1 MKSVSMTAAA
11 ATLAI
16 GVAMSGPVQ
25 AQQQSSGP
33 LKLGVVLPYKGVY
46 ASLSE
51 GVDRG
56 HAMAIEEF
64 GGKIAGREIQ
74 IIKEDTENSN
84 PTVSVQKANRLIRSE
99 HVSALLGVVSSGVGI
114 ALREVAHREHVP
126 LVLALGVADQLTN
139 ELCSPYVARTS
150 FAATTM
156 TAAAGR
162 YWAAQG
168 IKTAVTLGPD
178 YAAGHQM
185 IAGFKQGFEEAGGK
199 VNEELWSAF
208 RQTRDWGPLLTKA
221 RQSGA
226 QIIYG
231 FYGGSES
238 VQTVRQH
245 AEFGMQ
251 KTMPLRGNMWL
262 FDETLWNA
270 IGDSVVGATYDTI
283 NIPDLP
289 HEANKKFV
297 AAFKKKFGMDP
308 DINAVLGYENMKP
321 LLMAI
326 DKLKGDTSDGAKV
339 LKTMSSLEWDSPR
352 GKFKMDPKNNNA
364 ILTDVY
370 IARVEKGADG
380 KLKQVLVAKTAGRP
394 GPNDKCKM

>member
-1 MKSVSMTAAA
+1 
-11 ATLAI
+11 
-16 GVAMSGPVQ
+16 
-25 AQQQSSGP
+25 
-33 LKLGVVLPYKGVY
+33 
-46 ASLSE
+46 
-51 GVDRG
+51 VDRG
-56 HAMAIEEF
+56 HQIAIEEF
-64 GGKIAGREIQ
+64 GGKVAGREIQ
-74 IIKEDTENSN
+74 LVKEDTENSN
-84 PTVSVQKANRLIRSE
+84 PTISVQKANRLIRSE
-99 HVSALLGVVSSGVGI
+99 RVSALLGVVSSGVGI
-114 ALREVAHREHVP
+114 ALREVAHREKVP
-126 LVLALGVADQLTN
+126 LVLALSVADQITN

-150 FAATTM
+150 FSATAM

-162 YWAAQG
+162 YWVAQG

-199 VNEELWSAF
+199 VTEALWSAF

-238 VQTVRQH
+238 VQAVKQH

-251 KTMPLRGNMWL
+251 QSMPLRGNMWL
-262 FDETLWNA
+262 FDETLWSA
-270 IGDSVVGATYDTI
+270 MGDAVVGATYDTI
-283 NIPDLP
+283 NIPSLE

-297 AAFKKKFGMDP
+297 AAFKAKFGGEP

-326 DKLKGDTSDGAKV
+326 DKQKGDVADGAKV
-339 LKTMSSLEWDSPR
+339 LKAMAEIEWDSPR
-352 GKFKMDPKNNNA
+352 GKFTMDRKTNNA
-364 ILTDVY
+364 NLNDVY
-370 IARVEKGADG
+370 IARIEKGSDG
-380 KLKQVLVAKTAGRP
+380 KLRQVLVAKTAGRP

>member
-1 MKSVSMTAAA
+1 MKRDFVAA
-11 ATLAI
+11 ATLALAASF
-16 GVAMSGPVQ
+16 VMSSSAM
-25 AQQQSSGP
+25 AQQPATGP
-33 LKLGVVLPYKGVY
+33 LRLGVMLPYKGVY
-46 ASLSE
+46 AALSE

-56 HAMAIEEF
+56 HQIAIEEF

-74 IIKEDTENSN
+74 LLKEDTENSN

-99 HVSALLGVVSSGVGI
+99 RVSAVLGVVSSGVGI
-114 ALREVAHREHVP
+114 ALREVAHRERVP
-126 LVLALGVADQLTN
+126 LILALSVADQITN

-150 FAATTM
+150 FAATTL
-156 TAAAGR
+156 TGAAGR

-185 IAGFKQGFEEAGGK
+185 IAGFKQGFQEGGGK
-199 VNEELWSAF
+199 VLEELWSAF

-226 QIIYG
+226 QIIYS

-245 AEFGMQ
+245 SEFGMQ
-251 KTMPLRGNMWL
+251 KTVPLRGNMWL

-270 IGDSVVGATYDTI
+270 MGDSVIGATYDTI

-297 AAFKKKFGMDP
+297 AAFRAKYGMDP

-321 LLMAI
+321 YLMAL
-326 DKLKGDTSDGAKV
+326 DKNQGDAADGAKV
-339 LKTMSSLEWDSPR
+339 LKTMASLEWDAPR

-370 IARVEKGADG
+370 IARIEKGQDG
-380 KLKQVLVAKTAGRP
+380 KLRQVLVDTTPGRP

>member
-1 MKSVSMTAAA
+1 MTAAA
-11 ATLAI
+11 ALAV
-16 GVAMSGPVQ
+16 GVAMLGSVQ
-25 AQQQSSGP
+25 AQQQSTGP
-33 LKLGVVLPYKGVY
+33 VRFGVVLPYKGVY
-46 ASLSE
+46 AALSE

-56 HAMAIEEF
+56 HQIAIEEF

-74 IIKEDTENSN
+74 LLKEDTENSN

-99 HVSALLGVVSSGVGI
+99 RVSAVLGVVSSGVGI
-114 ALREVAHREHVP
+114 ALREVAHRERVP
-126 LVLALGVADQLTN
+126 LVLALSVADQITN

-150 FAATTM
+150 FAATTL
-156 TAAAGR
+156 TSAAGR

-168 IKTAVTLGPD
+168 IKSAVTLGPD

-185 IAGFKQGFEEAGGK
+185 IAGFKQGFQEAGGK
-199 VNEELWSAF
+199 VIEELWSAF

-251 KTMPLRGNMWL
+251 QTMPLRGNMWL
-262 FDETLWNA
+262 FDETLWDA
-270 IGDSVVGATYDTI
+270 IGDAVIGATYDTI
-283 NIPDLP
+283 NIPALP

-297 AAFKKKFGMDP
+297 AAFRTKYGMDP

-339 LKTMSSLEWDSPR
+339 LKTMAEIEWDSPR

-364 ILTDVY
+364 ILTEVY
-370 IARVEKGADG
+370 IARIEKGPDG
-380 KLKQVLVAKTAGRP
+380 KLQQVLVDRTPGQP

>member
-1 MKSVSMTAAA
+1 MK
-11 ATLAI
+11 
-16 GVAMSGPVQ
+16 
-25 AQQQSSGP
+25 
-33 LKLGVVLPYKGVY
+33 
-46 ASLSE
+46 
-51 GVDRG
+51 
-56 HAMAIEEF
+56 
-64 GGKIAGREIQ
+64 
-74 IIKEDTENSN
+74 
-84 PTVSVQKANRLIRSE
+84 
-99 HVSALLGVVSSGVGI
+99 
-114 ALREVAHREHVP
+114 LR
-126 LVLALGVADQLTN
+126 
-139 ELCSPYVARTS
+139 SPYVARTS

-178 YAAGHQM
+178 DAAGHQM

-339 LKTMSSLEWDSPR
+339 LKTMSSLEWDS
-352 GKFKMDPKNNNA
+352 
-364 ILTDVY
+364 T
-370 IARVEKGADG
+370 ARQVQDGPEEQQRHPHRRLYRPCREGCRRQAQAGPGCQDGGPAGAER
-380 KLKQVLVAKTAGRP
+380 QVQDAELRSPSSSG
-394 GPNDKCKM
+394 GPPARSPAVRIVRNT

>member
-1 MKSVSMTAAA
+1 MNSVRMTAAA

-25 AQQQSSGP
+25 AQQQATGP
-33 LKLGVVLPYKGVY
+33 IKLGVVLPYKGVY

-56 HAMAIEEF
+56 HALAIEEF

-162 YWAAQG
+162 YWAKQG

-199 VNEELWSAF
+199 VSEELWSAF

-226 QIIYG
+226 QIIYS

-297 AAFKKKFGMDP
+297 AAFKKKSRMDP
-308 DINAVLGYENMKP
+308 EINAGLRCEN
-321 LLMAI
+321 
-326 DKLKGDTSDGAKV
+326 
-339 LKTMSSLEWDSPR
+339 
-352 GKFKMDPKNNNA
+352 
-364 ILTDVY
+364 
-370 IARVEKGADG
+370 
-380 KLKQVLVAKTAGRP
+380 
-394 GPNDKCKM
+394 